1 MRRPRLKRNSLL
13 SITIM
18 WLSILPILEKNQVA
32 YLYSR
37 PCFAFYGELMF
48 VREPKIIKFYRFT
61 KNLTLNNIEEY
72 GNSIPVG

>member
-1 MRRPRLKRNSLL
+1 M
-13 SITIM
+13 
-18 WLSILPILEKNQVA
+18 A

-48 VREPKIIKFYRFT
+48 VREPMIIKFYRFI

-72 GNSIPVG
+72 EILYLSANFQRTKLDISAYKMQ